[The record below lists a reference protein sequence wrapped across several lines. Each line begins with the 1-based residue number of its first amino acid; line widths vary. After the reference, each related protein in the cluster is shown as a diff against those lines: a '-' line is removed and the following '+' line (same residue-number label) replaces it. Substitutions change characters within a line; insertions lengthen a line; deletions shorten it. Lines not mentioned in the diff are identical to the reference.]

1 MAMTTDCLPILLTNW
16 NPMQCWTFSVLFAMH
31 ELKDLQMDNEDGDTL
46 LGIGKALGATLKSVA
61 QGNSSIIK
69 AIEVIHDTLNDVDEK
84 VVGSLEEAA
93 SNMIESTGHAFK
105 NSTTVI
111 GNMFYGILGGIDDT
125 TQ

>member
-1 MAMTTDCLPILLTNW
+1 
-16 NPMQCWTFSVLFAMH
+16 MH

-69 AIEVIHDTLNDVDEK
+69 AIEVIHDTLNDVEDLDEK

-125 TQ
+125 TQWCLIFSNNIGLVVHQSFHNLKTL